1 MDDKSN
7 LDQFDISLLHLLQEN
22 SRMKNTEL
30 AKQLSVTEGAIRKR
44 ISRLRKLGVIE
55 RFTIQLSDKSQ
66 GIRAIVEIKIE
77 GNEKPSSI
85 RGEIVKRI
93 PIGVEMIYE
102 LTGDVDMI
110 TIFHT
115 SNHDELGN
123 AIESLRQIPGINS
136 TKTHV
141 ILKRTKLPN
150 LIF

>member
-1 MDDKSN
+1 MDEKSSI
-7 LDQFDISLLHLLQEN
+7 DQFDISLLQHLQNN
-22 SRMKNTEL
+22 SRSKNTEL
-30 AKQLSVTEGAIRKR
+30 AKQLNVTEGAIRKR
-44 ISRLRKLGVIE
+44 IARLRKLGVIE
-55 RFTIQLSDKSQ
+55 KFTIQLSDKSQ
-66 GIRAIVEIKIE
+66 GIRAIVEIQID
-77 GNEKPSSI
+77 GNEKPSKI
-85 RGEIVKRI
+85 RGEIVERI
-93 PIGVEMIYE
+93 PRGVEMIYE

-123 AIESLRQIPGINS
+123 AIENLRQIPGIRN